1 MTVLFVVLRFATQA
15 EVSQKQF
22 KIEIFCFR
30 ACVSQPL
37 KSPMAQNDKE
47 RDISVSY
54 RNLNMTKTGQPQYD
68 NVSVRRDISF
78 ALLTQYD
85 KTNAQI

>member
-1 MTVLFVVLRFATQA
+1 
-15 EVSQKQF
+15 
-22 KIEIFCFR
+22 
-30 ACVSQPL
+30 
-37 KSPMAQNDKE
+37 MAQNDKE

-68 NVSVRRDISF
+68 NVSVSRDISF
-78 ALLTQYD
+78 ASLTQYD

>member
-30 ACVSQPL
+30 ACASQPL
-37 KSPMAQNDKE
+37 KSPTAQNDKE
-47 RDISVSY
+47 RDISVAS
-54 RNLNMTKTGQPQYD
+54 LPQYD
-68 NVSVRRDISF
+68 
-78 ALLTQYD
+78 
-85 KTNAQI
+85 KKENARNDEEWLDY